1 MRTKEQDIFMIY
13 YSPKMYEA
21 SLRDL
26 KIGEIKVLG
35 YSEEYK
41 TLYDKVMNEL
51 DNKKDNPKTNKIKRL
66 NELKDEANFYG
77 DNKLVKKTKWK
88 YKKY

>member
-1 MRTKEQDIFMIY
+1 MRTKEKDIFRIY

-21 SLRDL
+21 RLRDL
-26 KIGEIKVLG
+26 NLGERKVLG

-66 NELKDEANFYG
+66 NELKEIAHVYSDGA
-77 DNKLVKKTKWK
+77 LVRKVTK
-88 YKKY
+88 

>member
-1 MRTKEQDIFMIY
+1 MRTKEKDIFRIY

-21 SLRDL
+21 RLRDL

-77 DNKLVKKTKWK
+77 DNKLVKKIK
-88 YKKY
+88 